1 MGRAGNLEEAVS
13 FLPLCPSEG
22 KWHSEL
28 FLGKLEL
35 QRLSEKLFRNT
46 YMQKYA
52 YAPPKYFETEAFSH
66 LGPGSGCLCGWEAQ
80 AIDGGSENNF
90 DPLIF

>member
-1 MGRAGNLEEAVS
+1 MAFGA
-13 FLPLCPSEG
+13 
-22 KWHSEL
+22 

-66 LGPGSGCLCGWEAQ
+66 LGPGSGCLCGREAQ